1 MSRSEV
7 DPDSPR
13 CNRATGTRGRRPTG
27 PSCESGLGCPSQ
39 WSRPVGRRRLCK
51 PLPSW
56 RICHLLVTL
65 SPWQAARQIVTPSV
79 KRERRLTF
87 PQIKLGDEDSNLACS
102 RRLFEIQSGPA
113 HSEIAVVLI
122 RRARK
127 QKASARPGSLEINEA
142 SLRARKSAS
151 CQWSYSD
158 FPPAAPNRSPLPSRS
173 EHTFLRWWPSPPAFT
188 SCRNGPLRMTP
199 SGALRSPPCIIVEG
213 A

>member
-1 MSRSEV
+1 MRKW
-7 DPDSPR
+7 
-13 CNRATGTRGRRPTG
+13 TGLTLVLV
-27 PSCESGLGCPSQ
+27 SSSGASQ
-39 WSRPVGRRRLCK
+39 IMQSVAILAHL
-51 PLPSW
+51 PLAGNP
-56 RICHLLVTL
+56 VTL
-65 SPWQAARQIVTPSV
+65 ASGKADCNTERQTR
-79 KRERRLTF
+79 KRLTF

-142 SLRARKSAS
+142 SLRARKTAS